1 MLKAIWLV
9 FGWLEHSYMWRVINR
24 MHPDVFGMKYLIILI
39 MIMSILTILSV
50 NLFMETLS
58 YMDMY
63 EINLLAIRLN
73 ELAHKGDEV
82 ISIEKDLVEMHQE
95 LEDILRIIP
104 TIETFRDLTEEQV
117 LEICK
122 NLPKAKE
129 DEKRY
134 TEQINTCEKT
144 LEEQKELFES
154 MKKKISRYIQPIA
167 SRMTKVVDFSHQEEK
182 VIIEKEEDCEV
193 NEIAVIVP
201 EVLSEGEKDDDNDSD
216 MEISKLKY

>member
-1 MLKAIWLV
+1 
-9 FGWLEHSYMWRVINR
+9 
-24 MHPDVFGMKYLIILI
+24 
-39 MIMSILTILSV
+39 
-50 NLFMETLS
+50 METLS